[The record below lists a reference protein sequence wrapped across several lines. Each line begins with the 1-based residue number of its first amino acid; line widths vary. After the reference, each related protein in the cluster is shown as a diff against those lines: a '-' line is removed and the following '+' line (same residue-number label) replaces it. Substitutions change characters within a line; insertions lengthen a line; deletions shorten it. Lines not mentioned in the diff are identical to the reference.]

1 MSPTWSR
8 CCFCPKPSPSLT
20 FPMVSSQGWG
30 CSLQRRQ
37 NVKTGHNWGKPLWFP
52 SFWQI
57 SVHHPPRQ
65 RRERR
70 KDPTLKICPC
80 WEDLVLPGSRWLPFR
95 SLPNKQCLGQFV
107 WNPSKGQCFF
117 TQSKSLY
124 FAQYKKLPT
133 AALYQW
139 FMLPLPIWPKY
150 NWRFQILSHHLPPR
164 GISQSLKL
172 LILDIFLLLSLFWTI
187 LIRVSYRAVNKQT
200 FVGA

>member
-1 MSPTWSR
+1 
-8 CCFCPKPSPSLT
+8 
-20 FPMVSSQGWG
+20 MVSVLLTNFGAPSSATAKRTTKGSDFENLSLLGRPRAPRIKVIAIPISSQ
-30 CSLQRRQ
+30 
-37 NVKTGHNWGKPLWFP
+37 
-52 SFWQI
+52 
-57 SVHHPPRQ
+57 
-65 RRERR
+65 
-70 KDPTLKICPC
+70 
-80 WEDLVLPGSRWLPFR
+80 
-95 SLPNKQCLGQFV
+95 QCLGQFV

-172 LILDIFLLLSLFWTI
+172 LILDIFLLLFYILDSTNQSFISRREQTNFCRSLICNFTRALGGEFPWKGKI
-187 LIRVSYRAVNKQT
+187 SPMLIFKRRASIFQ
-200 FVGA
+200 